1 MGSVTSLTKD
11 LSKIGTRIGMAMTI
25 LAFAA
30 LGGPPIAGKL
40 IDINGGSFLYTQIFG
55 GTMTFAG
62 VGLLCGARISETGWL
77 LKKRM

>member
-11 LSKIGTRIGMAMTI
+11 LSKIGTRVGMAMSI

-40 IDINGGSFLYTQIFG
+40 IDINDGRFLYTQIFG
-55 GTMTFAG
+55 GVATFTG
-62 VGLLCGARISETGWL
+62 FGLLVGARISETGWL